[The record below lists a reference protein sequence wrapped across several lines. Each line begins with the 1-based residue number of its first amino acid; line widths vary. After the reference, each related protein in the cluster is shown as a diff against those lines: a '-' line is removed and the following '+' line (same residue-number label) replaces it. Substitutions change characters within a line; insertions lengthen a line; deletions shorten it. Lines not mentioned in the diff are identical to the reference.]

1 MSFWQIFN
9 DCDFS
14 FFGDYNIFLIHLF
27 YFTHHCT
34 SVNRKVICKVGKR
47 ERKIKGVFSFF
58 GFNVF
63 KKSQKLAPQRLLTEN
78 VCVSKTFFMRFFD
91 VCTYNPLV
99 FTAMLFTTGCKFWV
113 FHEINFAVC
122 FGTQIKNSV
131 VWFGDN
137 AGDDYVA
144 LFIKR
149 NNSPLIFGIVGCQ
162 INSSFFY
169 DANCVIF
176 GWICSYD
183 FTPFILSFNR
193 FKTLVYPDEIWFF
206 KPCTAYFFYHLQH
219 SIMCG
224 IFYLTTRYSIVYHII
239 VACATVFILQLLYN
253 WSCIAG
259 IVWFLAIL
267 LHNAFFKRHYWKIYF
282 FIRINRYRIFY
293 QGSTAK

>member
-1 MSFWQIFN
+1 MFLYYNINRCVQKKPASFLQAQNGEITHLYFLFFMFFYTYICYMSFWQIFK

-91 VCTYNPLV
+91 VWTYNPLV

-131 VWFGDN
+131 VWFGYN

-149 NNSPLIFGIVGCQ
+149 NNSPLIFGIVCCQ
-162 INSSFFY
+162 INSSFFF
-169 DANCVIF
+169 D
-176 GWICSYD
+176 
-183 FTPFILSFNR
+183 L
-193 FKTLVYPDEIWFF
+193 
-206 KPCTAYFFYHLQH
+206 
-219 SIMCG
+219 
-224 IFYLTTRYSIVYHII
+224 
-239 VACATVFILQLLYN
+239 
-253 WSCIAG
+253 
-259 IVWFLAIL
+259 
-267 LHNAFFKRHYWKIYF
+267 
-282 FIRINRYRIFY
+282 
-293 QGSTAK
+293 

>member
-1 MSFWQIFN
+1 M
-9 DCDFS
+9 
-14 FFGDYNIFLIHLF
+14 FFL
-27 YFTHHCT
+27 
-34 SVNRKVICKVGKR
+34 
-47 ERKIKGVFSFF
+47 F

-63 KKSQKLAPQRLLTEN
+63 KKVKSLLLSVCWQRMSVWARLFYEI
-78 VCVSKTFFMRFFD
+78 FD

-131 VWFGDN
+131 VWFGYN

-193 FKTLVYPDEIWFF
+193 FKTLVYPDEIWFLSLA
-206 KPCTAYFFYHLQH
+206 PPIS
-219 SIMCG
+219 SI
-224 IFYLTTRYSIVYHII
+224 I
-239 VACATVFILQLLYN
+239 AT
-253 WSCIAG
+253 
-259 IVWFLAIL
+259 
-267 LHNAFFKRHYWKIYF
+267 LHNVWCFLSCHKI
-282 FIRINRYRIFY
+282 
-293 QGSTAK
+293 

>member
-1 MSFWQIFN
+1 MLTARCFYTTILIVVYKKACKFLQAQNGEITHLYFCFLCFYTYICYMSFWQIFN

-47 ERKIKGVFSFF
+47 ERKIKGVFPFS
-58 GFNVF
+58 VLMYS
-63 KKSQKLAPQRLLTEN
+63 KKSKACSSASADRECLCEQD
-78 VCVSKTFFMRFFD
+78 FFMRFFD
-91 VCTYNPLV
+91 ICTYNPLV

-131 VWFGDN
+131 VWFGYN

-193 FKTLVYPDEIWFF
+193 FKTLVYPDEIWFLSLA
-206 KPCTAYFFYHLQH
+206 PPIS
-219 SIMCG
+219 SIICN
-224 IFYLTTRYSIVYHII
+224 TP
-239 VACATVFILQLLYN
+239 
-253 WSCIAG
+253 
-259 IVWFLAIL
+259 
-267 LHNAFFKRHYWKIYF
+267 
-282 FIRINRYRIFY
+282 
-293 QGSTAK
+293 